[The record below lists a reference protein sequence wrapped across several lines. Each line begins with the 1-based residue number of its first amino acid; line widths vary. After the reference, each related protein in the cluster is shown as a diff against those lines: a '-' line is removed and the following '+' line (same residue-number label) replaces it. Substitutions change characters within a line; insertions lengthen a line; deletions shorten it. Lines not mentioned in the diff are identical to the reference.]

1 MAILFSCILALAAK
15 SYTIH
20 LGAPRNKMN
29 HKGVHKGCYIL
40 HKGYY
45 MIFKGQSQYFN
56 FLLCCLYD
64 IIKDEIFRKNATHS
78 FALK

>member
-1 MAILFSCILALAAK
+1 
-15 SYTIH
+15 
-20 LGAPRNKMN
+20 MN